1 MMQLHKTIHGELKMN
16 IWAILVS
23 VCIFLAGC
31 DGQSKTQPP
40 ASAPV
45 PEVSTITVK
54 PGKIMLTQELPG
66 RTSAYRMAQIRPQ
79 VSGIILK
86 RLFKEGS
93 DVKAGQV
100 LYAID
105 PAPFQAEIDR
115 ATANHLALLKAADQA
130 RAALKASI
138 ADIDRLKA
146 TLELARTNRDRFEAS
161 FKDKIVSA
169 MQRDQ
174 TVTEFKVAAA
184 TLAAA
189 QAQVENRRGAV
200 AAADAAIAQARA
212 AMETAGIN
220 LGYCRVMAPI
230 SGRIGR
236 SSVTEGAV
244 VTAYQGVPLATI
256 QQLDPI
262 YADLPQSTNQ
272 LLRLKNSTLNAT
284 TPEQNKVQLLLGDNT
299 PYPQEGTLQFS
310 DVTVDPTTGSVILRV
325 VVPNP
330 DGTLLPGMFVR
341 AVIKEGVDEQAI
353 LIPQQGVARDPRG
366 NPFAMIVDSEGKA
379 GLRMLTLDRAV
390 DDQWI
395 VDAGLAPGD
404 RVIVEGLLMLR
415 PGTPVKATDF
425 HGPSPENGAMGSHP
439 GSRPDAQP
447 GPDAKSQK
455 QNNGGM

>member
-1 MMQLHKTIHGELKMN
+1 MMQLHRKIHGDLKMN
-16 IWAILVS
+16 PWVMVVFACL
-23 VCIFLAGC
+23 FLAGC
-31 DGQSKTQPP
+31 DGQSTPPSP

-79 VSGIILK
+79 VSGIVLK

-100 LYAID
+100 LYEID
-105 PAPFQAEIDR
+105 PAPFQAELDR
-115 ATANHLALLKAADQA
+115 AAANHLALVKAADQA
-130 RAALKASI
+130 RAALKAGN
-138 ADIDRLKA
+138 ADIDRLQA
-146 TLELARTNRDRFEAS
+146 TLELARINRDRYEAS

-174 TVTEFKVAAA
+174 TMTEFKVAAA
-184 TLAAA
+184 ALAAA
-189 QAQVENRRGAV
+189 QAQVESRRGAV
-200 AAADAAIAQARA
+200 AAADAAIAQAGA
-212 AMETAGIN
+212 AMETAAIN
-220 LGYCRVMAPI
+220 LGYCRVTAPI

-284 TPEQNKVQLLLGDNT
+284 SLDQNKVQLLLGDNT

-341 AVIKEGVDEQAI
+341 AVVREGVDEQAI

-366 NPFAMIVDSEGKA
+366 NPFAMVVDAEGKA

-390 DDQWI
+390 GDQWI

-415 PGTPVKATDF
+415 PGTPVKAADF
-425 HGPSPENGAMGSHP
+425 HPISATGSDTDSHP
-439 GSRPDAQP
+439 GPRPDAP
-447 GPDAKSQK
+447 PATGAKSGK
-455 QNNGGM
+455 QSSGGM